1 MLSGIFAQQRHDAA
15 SEKKFMVPSRS
26 LFTVLVGHIGTDIE
40 LKRSVVS
47 RLLACVST
55 VLTVCNAD

>member
-1 MLSGIFAQQRHDAA
+1 
-15 SEKKFMVPSRS
+15 MVPSRS

-40 LKRSVVS
+40 HKRSVVS
-47 RLLACVST
+47 RLPACVST